1 MISRTGHSGA
11 APVAFA
17 LGTVVDP
24 ENPSINARI
33 PIMMHHE
40 RRVIAMHVFFLVVVA
55 LLVLAFGGLEVIESH
70 RLVDAD
76 PPSNIPMS
84 RTWYWK

>member
-1 MISRTGHSGA
+1 M
-11 APVAFA
+11 V
-17 LGTVVDP
+17 
-24 ENPSINARI
+24 
-33 PIMMHHE
+33 MHHE
-40 RRVIAMHVFFLVVVA
+40 RRVIAMRVIFLVVVA

-70 RLVDAD
+70 RLVDGD

>member
-1 MISRTGHSGA
+1 
-11 APVAFA
+11 
-17 LGTVVDP
+17 
-24 ENPSINARI
+24 
-33 PIMMHHE
+33 MMHHE
-40 RRVIAMHVFFLVVVA
+40 RRAIAMRVFFLVVVA

-70 RLVDAD
+70 RLVDGD

>member
-1 MISRTGHSGA
+1 
-11 APVAFA
+11 
-17 LGTVVDP
+17 
-24 ENPSINARI
+24 
-33 PIMMHHE
+33 MHHE